1 MYDISFRNFEH
12 AVRQSSLSLSLNL
25 LLLLVTIADIQLM
38 FVAE

>member
-12 AVRQSSLSLSLNL
+12 AVRQSFLSLSLSLV
-25 LLLLVTIADIQLM
+25 LLLVTIADIQLM